1 MSSDPSTATAP
12 PGTSSEVA
20 SDLTA
25 AFALVSEMTRDLAL
39 AADTGRAL
47 ERSLGTIARQ
57 LRAAAGSLW
66 LFEEASGE
74 LVCRASIGEHS
85 LEGHRLPLDR
95 GVMARSFEAKT
106 AERIAD
112 AARDADFNPLV
123 SRLVGGES
131 CSMLFAPM
139 LLGEQPL
146 GAIQL
151 VNRTDGGCFGDDD
164 LGPLQLLASS
174 AALALSNARMAASLV
189 EHREVW
195 RDVELAAEI
204 QRSLLPAP
212 RQGPFPVQGRNIPAR
227 TVSGDFFDILSLDDG
242 SIGFCLGDVSGKG
255 VNAAILMAKS
265 ASLYRY
271 LARTIREPSPLF
283 QALNRE
289 LCDTST
295 RGMFVTM
302 VAGIFEP
309 ERGIVRLANAGH
321 EPPLVHD
328 GGHVFEEIPAGAP
341 PLGVVPDGFF
351 PEVALDLAGGS
362 LYVFSDGL
370 TEATCAAGQPLGS
383 EGVRRLVTQHA
394 ALPIAERVEAI
405 LAAVGALS
413 PRDDLTLL
421 SVCGAG
427 KDCR

>member
-1 MSSDPSTATAP
+1 MSSEPSSASVSRERTP
-12 PGTSSEVA
+12 EVV
-20 SDLTA
+20 SDLTR
-25 AFALVSEMTRDLAL
+25 AFGLVSEMTRDLAL
-39 AADTGRAL
+39 AADTGKAL
-47 ERSLGTIARQ
+47 ERSLAIIAGQ

-66 LFEEASGE
+66 LFDEAEGD
-74 LVCRASIGEHS
+74 LVCRASIGEHP
-85 LEGHRLPLDR
+85 LEGHRLPLDH
-95 GVMARSFEAKT
+95 GVVARSFGSKA

-112 AARDADFNPLV
+112 AARDPDFNPLV
-123 SRLVGGES
+123 SELVGDES

-151 VNRTDGGCFGDDD
+151 VNRSDGGCFGDDD

-204 QRSLLPAP
+204 QRSLLPPP
-212 RQGPFPVQGRNIPAR
+212 RPGPFPIRGRNIPAR
-227 TVSGDFFDILSLDDG
+227 SVSGDFFDILPLDDA
-242 SIGFCLGDVSGKG
+242 SIAFCLGDVSGKG
-255 VNAAILMAKS
+255 INAAILMAKS

-271 LARTIREPSPLF
+271 LARTIREPSPLL

-302 VAGIFEP
+302 VAGIFDP

-328 GGHVFEEIPAGAP
+328 GGLAFEEVPAGAP
-341 PLGVVPDGFF
+341 PLGIVPDGCF

-370 TEATCAAGQPLGS
+370 TEATCAAGQQLGS
-383 EGVRRLVTQHA
+383 QGVRRLVAKHA
-394 ALPIAERVEAI
+394 ALPIAERVDAI
-405 LAAVGALS
+405 LAEVGALS

-421 SVCGAG
+421 AVCGAG
-427 KDCR
+427 ADCR